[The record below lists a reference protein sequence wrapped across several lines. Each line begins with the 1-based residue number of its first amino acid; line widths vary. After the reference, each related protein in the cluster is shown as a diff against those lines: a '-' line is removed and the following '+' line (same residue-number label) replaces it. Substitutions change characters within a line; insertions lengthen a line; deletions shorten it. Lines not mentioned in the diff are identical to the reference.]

1 MRTDGIDRHAPTPP
15 ASGRGPGTA
24 AGSAT
29 GTPPPAAALTMVTA
43 APGGGRVI
51 YEFDDCEVDTDR
63 LVLRRAGVVVPV
75 EPQVFDVL
83 VHLLRGRGRVVTK
96 NELLDEIWGD
106 RFVSESALTSRIRSA
121 RRAVGDDGSRQLVIR
136 TAHGRGYEF
145 VATVEERSSSGTDAD
160 TPEPP
165 GPAER
170 VRRPGAT
177 LPAVP
182 LPLVGRDDLLADL
195 RRVLPTTRLLTLIGP
210 GGVGKTSVAY
220 ELARTA
226 ESSFEDGVHVVE
238 LASVADSDAAIEAVA
253 TALDVSLRQ
262 RAQLQEAIVEWL
274 GSRRTLLVLDNCEHV
289 IEPIGA
295 LVDRLL
301 HFAPTVSVLATSRE
315 PLATIAERVW
325 PVQPLG
331 VAATDGTIE
340 DARRSPAV
348 ALFVERAQAA
358 DPEFRL
364 DESSGQAVVEI
375 CRRLDGIPLAI
386 ELAAARTRSLDV
398 REIADRLDE
407 RFRLLRGVRRG
418 ADERHQA
425 LLDTVRW
432 SYDLLGGEEQRLF
445 RQLSVFAGSFDLV
458 DVEEVCA
465 SADVPDTIDV
475 LTRLADR
482 SMLTV
487 RRSDRGSR
495 YELLETLRAYGR
507 SRLGDDEQ
515 VELHQVHAD
524 HFTRLAAEVAIGQ
537 RGPGE
542 PQATARADAAFAD
555 LRSAFRF
562 AVRVGDVSGAFDLVR
577 SISEFAMRTMRY
589 EVFSWAETAL
599 ALDPDAT
606 HPVHAHVEAVAGYG
620 AFVRGDVDVAARHA
634 EAAADLEAAR
644 GLVPSGLAERVLGNA
659 LYHVGRTEEGGA
671 ATARQLALAEASQDL
686 SRLTHACYMHSIGN
700 SSLGRNDVAVELAA
714 RARELGA
721 RTGSPTDLAS
731 GWVATGFTAT
741 DDPTTAI
748 DAFAEGDRLARAAGN
763 RWMSAFA
770 RTELSGLLLGVGDV
784 TTACT
789 QLAEI
794 VDVWFRAGEW
804 AQQWHTVTRC
814 VIALAAIGEDELA
827 TEVLGAIDAHS
838 AIGAPPVIP
847 LLRDRVLDLSAE
859 LRERHGAE
867 LDDRLRAAGARMPVA
882 EVVERTRRAL
892 LGAA

>member
-1 MRTDGIDRHAPTPP
+1 MTTGGAGRPVPIAAADDPDRRPPIGVTTP
-15 ASGRGPGTA
+15 G
-24 AGSAT
+24 
-29 GTPPPAAALTMVTA
+29 AALTMVTA

-63 LVLRRAGVVVPV
+63 LVLRRAGTVVPV

-83 VHLLRGRGRVVTK
+83 VHLLRGRGRVIGK

-145 VATVEERSSSGTDAD
+145 VADVEERPSSGADPVTSETTAATDR
-160 TPEPP
+160 T
-165 GPAER
+165 
-170 VRRPGAT
+170 RPVGSA
-177 LPAVP
+177 LPASP
-182 LPLVGRDDLLADL
+182 LPLVGRDELLGEL
-195 RRVLPTTRLLTLIGP
+195 CEVLPTTRLLTLVGP
-210 GGVGKTSVAY
+210 GGVGKTSVAF
-220 ELARTA
+220 ELARA
-226 ESSFEDGVHVVE
+226 VASSFEDGVHVVE
-238 LASVADSDAAIEAVA
+238 LVSVADSDAAIEAVA

-315 PLATIAERVW
+315 PLATVAERVW
-325 PVQPLG
+325 PVRPLG
-331 VAATDGTIE
+331 VAGADGSIE
-340 DARRSPAV
+340 DVRRSPAV

-364 DESSGQAVVEI
+364 DESSTRAVAEI

-398 REIADRLDE
+398 GEIADRLDE

-432 SYDLLGGEEQRLF
+432 SYDLLGTEEQRLF

-465 SADVPDTIDV
+465 SADVPDAVDV

-482 SMLTV
+482 SMLAV
-487 RRSDRGSR
+487 RRGSRSGGSR

-542 PQATARADAAFAD
+542 PGATARAEAAFGD

-562 AVRVGDVSGAFDLVR
+562 AVRVGDVSGAFDLVC
-577 SISEFAMRTMRY
+577 SMSEFAMRTMRY

-599 ALDPDAT
+599 TLDPDAT
-606 HPVHAHVEAVAGYG
+606 HPLHAHVEAVAGYG
-620 AFVRGDVDVAARHA
+620 AFVRGDIDVAARHA
-634 EAAADLEAAR
+634 ETAADLEAAR
-644 GLVPSGLAERVLGNA
+644 GLVPTGLAERVLGNA
-659 LYHVGRTEEGGA
+659 LFHVGRSDEGHS
-671 ATARQLALAEASQDL
+671 ATARQLALAEAAQDP

-700 SSLGRNDVAVELAA
+700 SSLGRRDVAVELAA

-721 RTGSPTDLAS
+721 RTGSPTDLAE
-731 GWVATGFTAT
+731 GWVATGFSAT

-748 DAFAEGDRLARAAGN
+748 DAFAEGDRFARAAGN

-784 TTACT
+784 TTACA
-789 QLAEI
+789 QLADI

-827 TEVLGAIDAHS
+827 TEVLGAVDAHS
-838 AIGAPPVIP
+838 AVGAPPVIP
-847 LLRDRVLDLSAE
+847 LLRDRVLDLSTE
-859 LRERHGAE
+859 LRARHGAE
-867 LDDRLRAAGARMPVA
+867 LDDRLRATGPRMPVA
-882 EVVERTRRAL
+882 ELVERTRRAL